1 MGDSSR
7 IGPPANPPPNA
18 DATKCFWCQ
27 GDHLLRDC
35 PKLVPLAELD
45 KFEEEIK
52 ALEDGEDKVSS
63 IL

>member
-1 MGDSSR
+1 
-7 IGPPANPPPNA
+7 
-18 DATKCFWCQ
+18 
-27 GDHLLRDC
+27 
-35 PKLVPLAELD
+35 LAELD